1 MHKPIVIST
10 RTLMLICLVLSA
22 CVSQG
27 PINVKKISQE
37 AQVTPADSFV
47 TVSGSVAY
55 MQRIAM
61 PPDALLTIR
70 VEDVSRADVS
80 APVLAEMSEPFGAR
94 QVPIK
99 FSLKVPSVAIDPRM
113 AYAVR
118 ATITVNGKLRFT
130 TTRNYAVLSRGA
142 ANNVDLVLDAAQKK
156 DSTTAP
162 PPSIVSF
169 ALPATFSGVVP
180 CADCAGID
188 QTLTLRAD
196 GLYRLRST
204 YVGKPDGTFTELGRW
219 EADASG
225 KQITLRSGK
234 QTRMFSVT
242 DNATLRL
249 LDQLG
254 QPIKSTTN
262 LDLRRTAQV
271 DPISEQ
277 LRWRGEFIYL
287 ADSATF
293 TDCASGLRWPVAMV
307 SDYLA
312 VERTYQQLRNAPAA
326 PLLVSFD
333 GRLEVLPA
341 MEGPPREQ
349 MVVDRFD
356 SSHPETACDAVAPDK
371 AKVMAELK
379 NTYWKLIEL
388 DGKKVTMAPTQAREV
403 RITLASE
410 DSRLIAFGGCNQ
422 LAGSYVLEGN
432 KLKFT
437 QMISTLMV
445 CVSPFMELDGNVL
458 KTLDATNN
466 YRIDGEQLTLLGGD
480 QVLARFEAV
489 YLK

>member
-1 MHKPIVIST
+1 MHKPIVIVT
-10 RTLMLICLVLSA
+10 RTLMLICLALSA
-22 CVSQG
+22 CVSQE
-27 PINVKKISQE
+27 PINVKKIPQE

-47 TVSGSVAY
+47 TVSGTVAY

-61 PPDALLTIR
+61 PPDAVLTIHI
-70 VEDVSRADVS
+70 EDVSRADVS

-99 FSLKVPSVAIDPRM
+99 FSLKVPSLAIDPRM

-142 ANNVDLVLDAAQKK
+142 ANNVDLVLDAVQKK
-156 DSTTAP
+156 DSTSAP

-219 EADASG
+219 VADGSS

-234 QTRMFSVT
+234 LTRIFSVT
-242 DNATLRL
+242 DDSTLRL

-254 QPIKSTTN
+254 QPIKSTAN
-262 LDLRRTAQV
+262 LDLRPRAQV

-277 LRWRGEFIYL
+277 LRL
-287 ADSATF
+287 
-293 TDCASGLRWPVAMV
+293 
-307 SDYLA
+307 
-312 VERTYQQLRNAPAA
+312 
-326 PLLVSFD
+326 
-333 GRLEVLPA
+333 
-341 MEGPPREQ
+341 
-349 MVVDRFD
+349 
-356 SSHPETACDAVAPDK
+356 PDK
-371 AKVMAELK
+371 DGATAELK

-388 DGKKVTMAPTQAREV
+388 DGKQVTMAPTQAREV

-410 DSRLIAFGGCNQ
+410 DSRLTAFGGCNQ
-422 LAGSYVLEGN
+422 LAGSYVLDGS

-437 QMISTLMV
+437 QMISTLMA
-445 CVSPFMELDGNVL
+445 CEPPFMEIESHVL
-458 KTLDATNN
+458 KTLSATSN
-466 YRIDGEQLTLLGGD
+466 YRIDGEQLTLLGGER
-480 QVLARFEAV
+480 VLARFEAV